1 MKKIIQLIV
10 IFNVLIGYG
19 QADFLIGS
27 GINSSVD
34 LGTGY
39 VGTYLNKE
47 FNNSLMTKVGGT
59 PYLFEDWKTF
69 AIITTQEDNKYKIRN
84 LNYDS
89 KFDLFVAKISL
100 DSIFTFNPNFLKS
113 VVINNRLFKKYL
125 NQKSGLFNYYEVI
138 SEGENIEL
146 LKRNIKVIRQGII
159 NHLTMEKET
168 DYYILRIKYY
178 VNDHGKINELPLKK
192 RDVIQTFGEQSQ
204 KVKKF
209 LSENKL
215 SVKKENDLIK
225 IFEYYYSL

>member
-1 MKKIIQLIV
+1 MKKIIQIIV

-19 QADFLIGS
+19 QADFLFGS
-27 GINSSVD
+27 GANSSANM
-34 LGTGY
+34 GSNY

-47 FNNSLMTKVGGT
+47 FNNSLMTKVQGT

-69 AIITTQEDNKYKIRN
+69 AIITTQDDNKYKIRN

-89 KFDLFVAKISL
+89 KLDLFVAKISF

-113 VVINNRLFKKYL
+113 VVINNRPFKKYL
-125 NQKSGLFNYYEVI
+125 NQKSSLFNYYEVI
-138 SEGENIEL
+138 SEGEKVEL
-146 LKRNIKVIRQGII
+146 LKRNIKVIRQGIM

-178 VNDHGKINELPLKK
+178 VNDHGKIKELPLKK
-192 RDVIQTFGEQSQ
+192 KNVLQTFGDQSQ

-209 LSENKL
+209 LSENNL
-215 SVKKENDLIK
+215 SIKKENDLIK
-225 IFEYYYSL
+225 IFEYYNSL